1 MLERMGFK
9 ERIKLHGGYS
19 LNELLINDAFYKTAE
34 RNSK

>member
-9 ERIKLHGGYS
+9 EKKKLPGGYS
-19 LNELLINDAFYKTAE
+19 LNELLINDAFYEIAE